1 MNDEKYDIG
10 MIGLGTMGR
19 NLVLNIS
26 DKGYSAAGFDLD
38 FSKLNMLRDEAGNR
52 KILAVKSMNELVMSL
67 KQPRIIIMLV
77 PAGPP
82 VDSVI
87 TDLRPALQSGDILV
101 DGGNSHYIDT
111 DRRIMEL
118 APDNIRF
125 MGVGISG
132 GEKGARLGPSIMPG
146 GSETG
151 YVHLRSIFQAIAAR
165 VDNTPCCA
173 WLGPGSAGHYVKM
186 VHNGIEYGI
195 IELIAESYHLMK
207 HCLGLTEDELHEV
220 YSRWDS
226 RELKSYLI
234 EITADIFLQKD
245 EFSEGRLINL
255 IQDCAHQKGTGKWTT
270 QDAMDLQIPIPV
282 IDSSVMM
289 RDMSARKNERIAASR
304 IIKGPDP
311 SFDGGR
317 NSFINKLGNALFFGM
332 ITAYAQG
339 FALMHAASES
349 NGFNLR
355 FDTIAQI
362 WRGGCII
369 RAEML
374 NNIYAAFSKN
384 NDLPNLLTDE
394 YFVRETSARQK
405 DLREV
410 IKIGVDAGIPVP
422 AFSSALTYFD
432 SYRSSWLPGNLVQAQ
447 RDYFGSHQYERIDR
461 GGMFH
466 TQWNEGRG

>member
-1 MNDEKYDIG
+1 MDNEKYDIG

-38 FSKLNMLRDEAGNR
+38 ISKVNMLKDETGYR
-52 KILAVKSMNELVMSL
+52 KILAVKSMEELVMSL

-101 DGGNSHYIDT
+101 DGGNSHFTDT

-125 MGVGISG
+125 LGVGISG

-151 YVHLRSIFQAIAAR
+151 YVHVRPVLQAIAAR
-165 VDNTPCCA
+165 VDNNPCCA

-186 VHNGIEYGI
+186 VHNGIEYGL

-220 YSRWDS
+220 YSRWNS

-270 QDAMDLQIPIPV
+270 REAMDLQVPAPV

-289 RDMSARKNERIAASR
+289 RDMSAQKSERIAASR

-311 SFDGGR
+311 AFDGGR
-317 NSFINKLGNALFFGM
+317 NTFINKLGNALFFGM
-332 ITAYAQG
+332 ITTYAQG
-339 FALMHAASES
+339 FALMRAASEQY
-349 NGFNLR
+349 GFHLR
-355 FDTIAQI
+355 FDTISQI
-362 WRGGCII
+362 WKGGCII

-374 NNIYAAFSKN
+374 NHIYSAFSKN
-384 NDLPNLLTDE
+384 NELPNLLTDE
-394 YFVRETSARQK
+394 YFVRETSGRQK
-405 DLREV
+405 DIREI
-410 IKIGVDAGIPVP
+410 IKTGVDAGIPVP

-466 TQWNEGRG
+466 TKWTEG